1 MMGDNRDDSQDSRF
15 WGFLPQ
21 SYVKGR
27 ALFIY
32 WSFDVAGR
40 RIRRRI
46 CAPVAAGYS
55 TRFIDRL

>member
-27 ALFIY
+27 ALFI
-32 WSFDVAGR
+32 
-40 RIRRRI
+40 
-46 CAPVAAGYS
+46 
-55 TRFIDRL
+55 